1 MILRLDAIK
10 VTFQKRKTARKRE
23 MDENET
29 KLGNV
34 EQFEIQ
40 DQKSS
45 NVILFSDYAPS
56 DILGIVRVSQKKS
69 VSFGN
74 N

>member
-1 MILRLDAIK
+1 
-10 VTFQKRKTARKRE
+10 

>member
-1 MILRLDAIK
+1 MRLDAIK
-10 VTFQKRKTARKRE
+10 VTFSKRKTATKRE

-29 KLGNV
+29 KLVDV

-45 NVILFSDYAPS
+45 NVILFSDYTPS
-56 DILGIVRVSQKKS
+56 DILGIVRVSPKLQCS
-69 VSFGN
+69 ICSPL
-74 N
+74 

>member
-1 MILRLDAIK
+1 
-10 VTFQKRKTARKRE
+10 

-34 EQFEIQ
+34 EQFEIK
-40 DQKSS
+40 DQKTS

-56 DILGIVRVSQKKS
+56 DILGIVRVLQKTTFQLNGFPTTRLPS
-69 VSFGN
+69 
-74 N
+74 